1 MSRESDDDT
10 ENLSSGD
17 FALADEDT
25 VVDTPTLDATEVAD
39 VGQPTEANVLG
50 RGRRLETTERKA
62 ERRVPV
68 GVMATV
74 TLIACLTVAALYYLH
89 RNPGEDATPPPGV
102 ARDLQSEAAALMA
115 SVLSGGDIET
125 LPAQLIGLLGHD
137 PASAAHT
144 GLLREATRLADM
156 KALLQ
161 QGHVLRVAAMRGSGA
176 FNTPGLERV
185 AVAQV
190 DPVLGTPERLEVL
203 TAAATAWRQGE
214 LIQAL
219 NAIRSLARDGDTVA
233 DAQLQHYTRVVEAYD
248 GIRKTG
254 VENVQREVLL
264 AFYLDQDPVADAFF
278 WRNLEAD
285 LPVADDAGAN
295 EVVSWFRE
303 AGRLWVEYSG
313 QGGIDGALRQQPD
326 PGSGFSERAQTLADA
341 ADNLAR
347 VVESGLA
354 AQPARDL
361 ADLRFPTL
369 VSSELAYQVRCLEI
383 LLRYS
388 DDALWQSRLAMLPQ
402 KDG

>member
-10 ENLSSGD
+10 EILSSGD

-137 PASAAHT
+137 PASAAHA

-156 KALLQ
+156 DALLQ
-161 QGHVLRVAAMRGSGA
+161 QGHVLRVAAMRASGA

-203 TAAATAWRQGE
+203 TAAAKAWRQGE
-214 LIQAL
+214 LIEAL
-219 NAIRSLARDGDTVA
+219 NATRPLARQGDTVA

-254 VENVQREVLL
+254 VENVPREVLL
-264 AFYLDQDPVADAFF
+264 AFYLDLDPVADAFF

-285 LPVADDAGAN
+285 LPVADAAGSEQA
-295 EVVSWFRE
+295 VSWIGE

-313 QGGIDGALRQQPD
+313 QGGIDGAVRQQPD
-326 PGSGFSERAQTLADA
+326 PGSGFSERAQTLTGA

-388 DDALWQSRLAMLPQ
+388 DDALWQSRLAMLPR